1 MGQVIFKI
9 GSLNF
14 YTHGTFLVIAVVVTS
29 LLMYWLAK
37 RSGRNL
43 EPVFDLAVFSL
54 LSGIIFARITYFIIY
69 RAQFTT
75 WTEIFRIWEGGL
87 VSWGGFVAGL
97 ICFLIIV
104 RLYREP
110 APVWLDILG
119 IAALA
124 GIAIGRIGSFLSGE
138 LAGKPSSLPIAVRG
152 ALPVTL
158 IEALIMFLAF
168 FIYMAIFLKRKITSE
183 GLYFV
188 FILLFYAFVRFI
200 LDFWRVDSVAW
211 LGLTY
216 SQIVSAVLI
225 IFITIYIIIWV
236 FISRKG
242 ARYA

>member
-1 MGQVIFKI
+1 MGQVILKI

-14 YTHGTFLVIAVVVTS
+14 YTHGTFLVMAVVVTS

-104 RLYREP
+104 KIYKEP
-110 APVWLDILG
+110 TPVWLDILG
-119 IAALA
+119 ISALA

-138 LAGKPSSLPIAVRG
+138 LAGKPSSLPIAIRG
-152 ALPVTL
+152 ALPMTL
-158 IEALIMFLAF
+158 IEALIMFMAF
-168 FIYMAIFLKRKITSE
+168 FVFLVIFLKRKIISE
-183 GLYFV
+183 GHYFI

-200 LDFWRVDSVAW
+200 LDFWRVDNIVW

-216 SQIVSAVLI
+216 GQIVSSVLI
-225 IFITIYIIIWV
+225 IFLTIYIITRV
-236 FISRKG
+236 FISKKG